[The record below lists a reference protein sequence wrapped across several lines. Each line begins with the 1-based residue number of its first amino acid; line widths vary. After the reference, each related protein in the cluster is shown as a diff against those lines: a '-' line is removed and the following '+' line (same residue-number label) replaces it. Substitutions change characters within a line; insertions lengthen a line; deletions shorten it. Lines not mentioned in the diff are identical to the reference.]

1 VWCYKHCHGK
11 TLKEFGA
18 LLLLSVCG
26 FIGGHLLLRDLANI
40 YAVFF
45 LIDVANAIF
54 LKRFGPCGI
63 FMICVVIN
71 VAIVMLLTD
80 FVPNRQYLRLYIY
93 NFRFD
98 FTLDGKYTSH
108 EIIK

>member
-1 VWCYKHCHGK
+1 
-11 TLKEFGA
+11 
-18 LLLLSVCG
+18 
-26 FIGGHLLLRDLANI
+26 LLLRDLANI

-45 LIDVANAIF
+45 LIDVAKVIL

-71 VAIVMLLTD
+71 VVMAMLLTD
-80 FVPNRQYLRLYIY
+80 YVPNRQYLRLYIY
-93 NFRFD
+93 NFSFD
-98 FTLDGKYTSH
+98 FTLDGKYICH